1 MKGEFI
7 MFEKT
12 KMYVIFS
19 SSGLDH
25 RGAWDASDIEKKVMT
40 NEEMMN
46 ELGKQCEGAEFC
58 GEINLIETHDS
69 AIENIRSAR
78 EALDGVLIFGPP
90 FDELIETGLPIV
102 SVFPMFGMWMAGFDF
117 KGYKGKKVLTGCLP
131 VVSDA
136 SKPAFSARIS
146 DLAKKIKLIQ
156 SISKMKKLRILSVT
170 DRPVLGSYETGFG
183 NRKEYEKVYLDNLG
197 ETFGSEIITTTQEE
211 MFDKIQE
218 VEEEEAEKI
227 AKRWIDGAKEVKDT
241 NEAEIVRSAK
251 LYLVLKEMMGEY
263 DCGAVTTEGYGVFAG
278 YRKGNIPSQ
287 GLASSQFCTDG
298 IVATS
303 ECLINSLLTQQ
314 LVFHI
319 TGRLGFNGDYIID
332 PFNNIAILGHC
343 ECPLNP
349 YGDGKSSPYVIRN
362 LPRLKKYE
370 GGACVQVDLPLNETV
385 TVAKI
390 SVYDRK
396 ISLFTGKTV
405 SGRDFFED
413 WDDLACRTKL
423 AMETDTR
430 ALLDNL
436 DWRTFASHRV
446 AFYGNFT
453 EEIKDLAALIGF
465 EVVEGG

>member
-1 MKGEFI
+1 

-40 NEEMMN
+40 NEEVMN
-46 ELGKQCEGAEFC
+46 ELGKQCEGVEFC
-58 GEINLIETHDS
+58 GEINLIETRDS
-69 AIENIRSAR
+69 AIENIKSVG
-78 EALDGVLIFGPP
+78 EDPDGILIFGPP
-90 FDELIETGLPIV
+90 SDELIETGLPII

-117 KGYKGKKVLTGCLP
+117 KGYKGKKVLTECLP
-131 VVSDA
+131 VVPDVGSPTTRA
-136 SKPAFSARIS
+136 ARIS
-146 DLAKKIKLIQ
+146 DLAKKVKLIQ

-183 NRKEYEKVYLDNLG
+183 NRKEYEKVYLDNLAK
-197 ETFGSEIITTTQEE
+197 TFGSEIITTTQEE

-227 AKRWIDGAKEVKDT
+227 AKRWIDEAEGVKDT

-251 LYLVLKEMMGEY
+251 LYLVLKELMGKY

-303 ECLINSLLTQQ
+303 ECLIDSLLTQQ
-314 LVFHI
+314 LVFHT

-332 PFNNIAILGHC
+332 PFNNTAILGHC
-343 ECPLNP
+343 ECPLDP
-349 YGDGKSSPYVIRN
+349 YGDDKRSSYVIRN

-385 TVAKI
+385 TVTKI
-390 SVYDRK
+390 SMYDKK

-405 SGRDFFED
+405 SGRDFFGD

-423 AMETDTR
+423 AIETDTK

-446 AFYGNFT
+446 AFYGDLT

-465 EVVEGG
+465 EVVAGG

>member
-1 MKGEFI
+1 

-12 KMYVIFS
+12 KMYVIFP

-25 RGAWDASDIEKKVMT
+25 KGAWDASDIEKKVMT

-46 ELGKQCEGAEFC
+46 ELGRQCEGVEFC
-58 GEINLIETHDS
+58 GEINLIETPDS
-69 AIENIRSAR
+69 AIENVKSAG
-78 EALDGVLIFGPP
+78 EDLDGILIFGPP
-90 FDELIETGLPIV
+90 SAKLIETGLPIV
-102 SVFPMFGMWMAGFDF
+102 TVFPMFGMWMAGFDF
-117 KGYKGKKVLTGCLP
+117 KGYNGKKILTGCLP
-131 VVSDA
+131 VVRDA
-136 SKPAFSARIS
+136 SKPAFSARIA

-156 SISKMKKLRILSVT
+156 SISKMKRLRILNVT

-183 NRKEYEKVYLDNLG
+183 NRKEYEKAYLDNLA
-197 ETFGSEIITTTQEE
+197 ETFGSEIVTTTQEE
-211 MFDKIQE
+211 MFGEIQG

-227 AKRWIDGAKEVKDT
+227 AKIWIDGAKGVKDT

-251 LYLVLKEMMGEY
+251 LYLVLKELMEKY
-263 DCGAVTTEGYGVFAG
+263 DCRAVTTEGYGVFAG

-314 LVFHI
+314 LVFCI

-332 PFNNIAILGHC
+332 PFNDIAILGHC
-343 ECPLNP
+343 ECPFNP
-349 YGDGKSSPYVIRN
+349 YGDDRRSSYVIRN

-385 TVAKI
+385 TVTKI
-390 SVYDRK
+390 SMYDKK

-423 AMETDTR
+423 AIETDTK

-446 AFYGNFT
+446 AFYGDLT
-453 EEIKDLAALIGF
+453 EEIKDLATLIGF